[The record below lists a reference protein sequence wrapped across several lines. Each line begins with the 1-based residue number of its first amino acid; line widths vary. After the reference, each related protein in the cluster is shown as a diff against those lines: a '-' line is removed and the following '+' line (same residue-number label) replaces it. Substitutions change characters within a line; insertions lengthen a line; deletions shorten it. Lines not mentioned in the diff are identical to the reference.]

1 MFPHGLHGINYR
13 GAMIR
18 MNAVR
23 AFATATV
30 SAHLVAC
37 SGGDAPKAWSAL
49 ATCLAGPAAGAPVV
63 ERVQKLRSAE
73 LAATA
78 SAKDAWPAR
87 CSSHA
92 DALYAASGDLA
103 LVHRTLK
110 ERLGCKD
117 DGHCAIVAD
126 ESFLP
131 SMSALWEAAQAA
143 KLTPEAAAG
152 VPAPALSPPP
162 LIDATSWKSFSKDP
176 ARVVGPRLQ
185 PDGSALLLLAA
196 KEGRARPRYCRL
208 SAGFATMQCSDAN
221 ASVPELP
228 GQTVGLP
235 RGGRGVFVAGLT
247 EAGMS
252 AYNLETGARSDVR
265 GKSPY
270 LVVDGVAIETPTEE
284 APGAKGAPA
293 PNPKA
298 PPPPAP
304 KGFVAVEIVNG
315 KSSKEAKLSIDPVGT
330 PVPISNQVVYVQGD
344 GPSASLEAKAFSHGH
359 LGGGASIKGPF
370 VGRMHTCTTDN
381 RTAVATFDGY
391 ANQQSAKATG
401 GPGKTQF
408 AIAFKTGDTWSK
420 AQSATLPF
428 DRSLD
433 SDLVCSKTGASVAWV
448 RRNADVVEVGRLD
461 CSEDGCKPEVVSL
474 PGLESKWWGGV
485 APLGDKVLLFWRST
499 LGETRLRVAPLA
511 TLAQAPDQ
519 LLFDSAD
526 FGGPVAGEPLQVT
539 TEAAALFVFAQ
550 ERPVALRI
558 GADGH
563 AAVLAP

>member
-1 MFPHGLHGINYR
+1 
-13 GAMIR
+13 MIR
-18 MNAVR
+18 TKALGTFASVAV
-23 AFATATV
+23 TAL
-30 SAHLVAC
+30 LVAC
-37 SGGDAPKAWSAL
+37 GSGDAPKAWSAL

-63 ERVQKLRSAE
+63 ERVQKLRSAQ
-73 LAATA
+73 LAAATTTG
-78 SAKDAWPAR
+78 KDAWPAR
-87 CSSHA
+87 CSSYA

-110 ERLGCKD
+110 ERLACKD
-117 DGHCAIVAD
+117 DGHCAIPGD

-131 SMSALWEAAQAA
+131 TTSALWEAAQAA
-143 KLTPEAAAG
+143 KLSAEAAAG

-176 ARVVGPRLQ
+176 ARVVGPSLNA
-185 PDGSALLLLAA
+185 DGSAVLLLAA
-196 KEGRARPRYCRL
+196 KEGRARPRYCRI
-208 SAGFATMQCSDAN
+208 SAGFAAMQCSDAN

-228 GQTVGLP
+228 GQTVGLA
-235 RGGRGVFVAGLT
+235 RSGHGLFAAGLT
-247 EAGMS
+247 DAGMS
-252 AYNLETGARSDVR
+252 AYNLETGARSDVH
-265 GKSPY
+265 GKLPY
-270 LVVDGVAIETPTEE
+270 LVADGVAIETPTEE
-284 APGAKGAPA
+284 VPGAKGAPA

-298 PPPPAP
+298 PAAPAP
-304 KGFVAVEIVNG
+304 KGFVAIELANG
-315 KSSKEAKLSIDPVGT
+315 KSSKEAKLSIEPVGT
-330 PVPISNQVVYVQGD
+330 PIPIGNQVVYVARD
-344 GPSASLEAKAFSHGH
+344 GASASLEAKTFSHGH
-359 LGGGASIKGPF
+359 LGGGTSIKGPF
-370 VGRMHTCTTDN
+370 VGRMHTCTADN
-381 RTAVATFDGY
+381 GSAVATFDGHEG
-391 ANQQSAKATG
+391 QPSAKATG

-408 AIAFKTGDTWSK
+408 AVAFKTGDAWSK

-448 RRNADVVEVGRLD
+448 RRNAEVVEVGRLD
-461 CSEDGCKPEVVSL
+461 CSADGCKPETVSL
-474 PGLESKWWGGV
+474 PDLHSKWWGGV

-511 TLAQAPDQ
+511 ALAQATDQ
-519 LLFDSAD
+519 LLFESAD

-563 AAVLAP
+563 AALLAP